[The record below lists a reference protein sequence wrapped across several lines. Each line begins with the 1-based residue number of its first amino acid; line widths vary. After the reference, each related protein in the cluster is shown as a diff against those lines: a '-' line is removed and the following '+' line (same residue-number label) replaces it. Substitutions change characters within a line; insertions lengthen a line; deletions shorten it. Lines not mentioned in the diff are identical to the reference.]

1 MSNKYKILELLKGNK
16 LTIKDL
22 NEKIKFK
29 KDSKENMNFIR
40 TYIHRLKK
48 ENLIREINKDGS
60 YIIYTAIEKGL
71 NGEGLLDGNSNS
83 VMKDFK
89 RLYQIMNV
97 FLLPKI
103 NENKIAEIPNSVLE
117 ELENLEEGYNFE

>member
-1 MSNKYKILELLKGNK
+1 MTG
-16 LTIKDL
+16 KDKKMNFPIVRNIRL
-22 NEKIKFK
+22 NEQQNDKWNPK
-29 KDSKENMNFIR
+29 
-40 TYIHRLKK
+40 
-48 ENLIREINKDGS
+48 LIRGFLE
-60 YIIYTAIEKGL
+60 
-71 NGEGLLDGNSNS
+71 GNSND

-103 NENKIAEIPNSVLE
+103 NENKIAEIPHSVLE

>member
-1 MSNKYKILELLKGNK
+1 MTG
-16 LTIKDL
+16 KD
-22 NEKIKFK
+22 K
-29 KDSKENMNFIR
+29 KMNFPIIR
-40 TYIHRLKK
+40 NIRLNQKQNDK
-48 ENLIREINKDGS
+48 WNPKNIRAFLE
-60 YIIYTAIEKGL
+60 
-71 NGEGLLDGNSNS
+71 GNSND

>member
-1 MSNKYKILELLKGNK
+1 MTG
-16 LTIKDL
+16 KDKKMNFPIVRNIRL
-22 NEKIKFK
+22 NQRQNEKWNPK
-29 KDSKENMNFIR
+29 
-40 TYIHRLKK
+40 
-48 ENLIREINKDGS
+48 LIRE
-60 YIIYTAIEKGL
+60 
-71 NGEGLLDGNSNS
+71 LLDGKSNG

-117 ELENLEEGYNFE
+117 ELEHLEEGYNFE